1 MERQAAAH
9 GSRVGTGCARPQEL
23 SRITTAT
30 WIPCEGS
37 ARDWKRNELEL
48 VQPCKGE
55 DKPQEPPSPSGP
67 DARSGPGARAAE
79 DAGSADATIDT
90 TIDSGDDAADAA
102 LDAAEDAPSDA
113 LVVTDAAADGST
125 GLAVRK
131 PSVPKKPKVDKVEHR
146 KGMPVRDNL
155 LE

>member
-1 MERQAAAH
+1 MFADPKEVKNRRLRRRLKAGAAVALAMVA
-9 GSRVGTGCARPQEL
+9 GAFL
-23 SRITTAT
+23 A
-30 WIPCEGS
+30 
-37 ARDWKRNELEL
+37 
-48 VQPCKGE
+48 CKGE
-55 DKPQEPPSPSGP
+55 DKAPEPPSPSGP
-67 DARSGPGARAAE
+67 DARSGPGTRAAE
-79 DAGSADATIDT
+79 DAGIADATIDT
-90 TIDSGDDAADAA
+90 TMDASDDATDAA

>member
-1 MERQAAAH
+1 MFADPKEVKNRRLRRRLKAGAAVALAMVA
-9 GSRVGTGCARPQEL
+9 GAFL
-23 SRITTAT
+23 A
-30 WIPCEGS
+30 
-37 ARDWKRNELEL
+37 
-48 VQPCKGE
+48 CKGE

-79 DAGSADATIDT
+79 DAGVADATIDT
-90 TIDSGDDAADAA
+90 TMDASDDAADAA
-102 LDAAEDAPSDA
+102 LDAENDAPSDA